1 MEQEELRRLED
12 QCIQEQ
18 PPACAAACPVHLD
31 ARGLGAAVAKGDFAA
46 AAQIV
51 RKTLPFPGIISRVCD
66 QPCQAV
72 CKRGQ
77 AGGAIAIRSLEKACL
92 DWAAD
97 QPASITALPSKEERL
112 AIVGGGLSGLT
123 AAFDLARKGYQVT
136 VFEKESRLGGSLW
149 HFSEADLPREVM
161 AVDLEALAKL
171 GVTIHLGITVGKDIT
186 LADLCQEFAAVYL
199 ALGERP
205 PDTFGLAL
213 DDKGSIALVPVT
225 FATSREGVFAG
236 GGLRLGPDHS
246 PIQAMADGRRAAIS
260 LDRYLQKVSL
270 TAAREGEGSSP
281 TRLFTSLAGVE
292 PRPQEAKA
300 GSGGYAADEAVREA
314 KRCLQCQCLECVK
327 VCEYLNSFG
336 SYPKQYVRQVYNN
349 LAIVMGHRHANKL
362 INSCSICGLCREV
375 CPEDLH
381 MGLVCKK
388 ARETMVGQG
397 KMPPSA
403 HDFPLR
409 DMGFS
414 NSDQCILARHQP
426 GLASSRFLFYPGC
439 QLSAS
444 APAQVEQV
452 YAILTRKLTG
462 GVGLMLRC
470 CGAPADWS
478 GRRELFQE
486 TLADFIAQ
494 WEAMGSPQIVIACST
509 CYEIFKTHVPQ
520 AAIIALWEVID
531 DLGLPEGRPAAV
543 PETVAVHDA
552 CSTRHEKQI
561 HQSVRNIL
569 GRAGLAIE
577 ELPLSGEHTECCGYG
592 GLMFFAN
599 PELAKRVIDRR
610 IQESPADYVAYCA
623 MCRDYLAYRGKP
635 TLHLLDLVLGC
646 PWEEA
651 ASRRPPSYTQRHENR
666 VHLKR
671 RLLTELWGEDVAA
684 EEGYALINLNISAD
698 LQKVLEDRQILAEDI
713 QQVLDYAE
721 KTGRKLLNKET
732 GHFLAHHKP
741 AAVTYWVEYTP
752 AASAFVIHN
761 AYCHRMEIVED
772 TAQ

>member
-18 PPACAAACPVHLD
+18 PPACTAACPVHLD
-31 ARGLGAAVAKGDFAA
+31 AWALAAAVAQGDFAA

-51 RKTLPFPGIISRVCD
+51 RKALPFPGIISRVCD

-77 AGGAIAIRSLEKACL
+77 AGGAIAIRALEKACL

-97 QPASITALPSKEERL
+97 RPVSVTALPAKEPRL

-136 VFEKESRLGGSLW
+136 VFEKETRLGGSLW
-149 HFSEADLPREVM
+149 HLSEAELPREVM
-161 AVDLEALAKL
+161 NADLQALAKL
-171 GVTIHLGITVGKDIT
+171 GVMVRSGVTVGQDVT
-186 LADLCQEFAAVYL
+186 LGDLCQEFAAVYL
-199 ALGERP
+199 ALGESP
-205 PDTFGLAL
+205 LDTFGLAL
-213 DDKGSIALVPVT
+213 NDKGLIALDPVT

-236 GGLRLGPDHS
+236 GGLRLGPEHS
-246 PIQAMADGRRAAIS
+246 PIQAMADGRRVAIS

-270 TAAREGEGSSP
+270 SAARKGEGSTT

-292 PRPQEAKA
+292 PRHEEAKA
-300 GSGGYAADEAVREA
+300 DPGGYTADEAVREA

-336 SYPKQYVRQVYNN
+336 SYPRQYVRQVYNN
-349 LAIVMGHRHANKL
+349 LAIVMGVRHANKL
-362 INSCSICGLCREV
+362 INSCSICGLCKEV

-381 MGLVCKK
+381 MGLVCKQ
-388 ARETMVGQG
+388 ARETLVSMG

-414 NSDQCILARHQP
+414 NSDKCALARHQP
-426 GLASSRFLFYPGC
+426 GTDSSRYLFYPGC

-452 YAILTRKLTG
+452 YSLLTRKLTG

-486 TLADFIAQ
+486 TLAEFITQ
-494 WEAMGSPQIVIACST
+494 WEAMGSPQLIIACST
-509 CYEIFKTHVPQ
+509 CYEVFKTHTPQ
-520 AAIIALWEVID
+520 ADIVSLWEVLD
-531 DLGLPEGRPAAV
+531 DLGLPEGRPSVV
-543 PETVAVHDA
+543 PGIVAVHDA
-552 CSTRHEKQI
+552 CSTRHEEQI
-561 HQSVRNIL
+561 HESVRNIL

-610 IQESPADYVAYCA
+610 IKESPADYVAYCA

-635 TLHLLDLVLGC
+635 ALHLLDLVLGS
-646 PWEEA
+646 PRDEA
-651 ASRRPPSYTQRHENR
+651 ATRRPPSYTQRHENR

-671 RLLTELWGEDVAA
+671 RLLTELWGENVAA
-684 EEGYALINLNISAD
+684 EEGYALIKLNISTD
-698 LQKVLEDRQILAEDI
+698 LQKVLEERQILAEDI
-713 QQVLDYAE
+713 QQVIDYAE
-721 KTGRKLLNKET
+721 KTGRKLLNEET

-752 AASAFVIHN
+752 EADSFVIHN
-761 AYCHRMEIVED
+761 AYCHRMEIVEGD
-772 TAQ
+772 Q